1 MPPKM
6 LYFALICRDLP
17 SISDAYFHPSLCHK
31 NPKRSKMWQIDA
43 VNRSKNV
50 VEIAYS
56 YYCDYFVSLL
66 FLILYTIS
74 CHTYCVNSQYI
85 QNLTEGVTA

>member
-50 VEIAYS
+50 VGIGGG
-56 YYCDYFVSLL
+56 YYCEINSCFSVLL
-66 FLILYTIS
+66 DKSEFKL
-74 CHTYCVNSQYI
+74 
-85 QNLTEGVTA
+85 